1 MELFGSEVQPV
12 KIRILLNF
20 ILNLLIHENGFAD
33 NESLFDYRIICGPK
47 TFMQLLSMVLGLKGL
62 FSERCVLVE
71 TETELAFAEYEAS
84 TKAFTF

>member
-47 TFMQLLSMVLGLKGL
+47 TFM
-62 FSERCVLVE
+62 
-71 TETELAFAEYEAS
+71 
-84 TKAFTF
+84 